1 MGVPEGAV
9 DSDSQKGE
17 LDRSRNE
24 EDWMRRREWKQ
35 SPIGIVGAECVSQNE
50 EAKA

>member
-1 MGVPEGAV
+1 MKQMGVPEGTV

-24 EDWMRRREWKQ
+24 EDGMRKRE
-35 SPIGIVGAECVSQNE
+35 
-50 EAKA
+50 